1 MVKFQGG
8 NFRVDQV
15 KELDELTDT
24 DPWLYRIEMNAEF
37 CNKVAHWLTDNDIK
51 HFKTNFSI
59 WITTDEDLTAFLLR
73 WSKSEESTQ

>member
-1 MVKFQGG
+1 MVKFQGS

-15 KELDELTDT
+15 KEPNEIIEN
-24 DPWLYRIEMNAEF
+24 DPWLYRIEMGAEF
-37 CNKVAHWLTDNDIK
+37 CNKVAHWLTDNGIE

-73 WSKSEESTQ
+73 WSKAEETQQ